1 MTDIIGSISIIKNFM
16 GNAGRNIC
24 NEYLYDALK
33 DAVDC
38 MEKQISMRLE
48 TRQSEV
54 SGEYYKCPICN
65 QVVETRASYCRR
77 CGQALEWP

>member
-33 DAVDC
+33 DAVEC
-38 MEKQISMRLE
+38 MEKQISMRL
-48 TRQSEV
+48 V
-54 SGEYYKCPICN
+54 
-65 QVVETRASYCRR
+65 
-77 CGQALEWP
+77 